1 MFWRKEKNVEGML
14 DKYFGECD
22 RCFEL
27 VEKAFDILMES
38 GNGPAF
44 EAAVNRTHESESAAD
59 DLRREIELTMY
70 SRALLPESRGDLL
83 GLLENFD
90 ILLTAAESLL
100 YDLHCQQ
107 TVIPEDLM
115 PGFRRLI
122 GINLQAYYLLRKA
135 VDALLHN
142 PRVTLHTVKEVD
154 AKESES
160 DRLEREMLKRSYSA
174 DIEGYHKRELKELI
188 RQIGRISDLAE
199 HAADRIGI
207 IALKRQI

>member
-1 MFWRKEKNVEGML
+1 MFWRKGNKVEEML
-14 DKYFGECD
+14 DNYFGECD
-22 RCFEL
+22 HCFEL
-27 VEKAFDILMES
+27 VEKAFDILIES
-38 GNGPAF
+38 GNGLAF

-90 ILLTAAESLL
+90 TLLTAAESLL

-107 TVIPEDLM
+107 TVIPADLL
-115 PGFRRLI
+115 PGFKRLI
-122 GINLQAYYLLRKA
+122 ELNLQAYYLLRKA

-142 PRVTLHTVKEVD
+142 PRVTLHAVKEVD

-160 DRLEREMLKRSYSA
+160 DRLEREILKRSYSA
-174 DIEGYHKRELKELI
+174 DIEGYHKRELKELV

-199 HAADRIGI
+199 HTADRIGI

>member
-1 MFWRKEKNVEGML
+1 MFWRKEKNVEEML

-27 VEKAFDILMES
+27 VEKAFDTLMES

-44 EAAVNRTHESESAAD
+44 EAGVNRTHESESAAD

-83 GLLENFD
+83 GLLESFD
-90 ILLTAAESLL
+90 TLLTAAETVL
-100 YDLHCQQ
+100 YDLHCQK
-107 TVIPEDLM
+107 TVIPDDLLPM
-115 PGFRRLI
+115 FKRLI
-122 GINLQAYYLLRKA
+122 DTNLQAYYLLRKA
-135 VDALLHN
+135 VEALLHN
-142 PRVTLHTVKEVD
+142 PRVTLHAVKEVD

-160 DRLEREMLKRSYSA
+160 DRLEREILKRSYSA
-174 DIEGYHKRELKELI
+174 DIQGYQKRELKELV